1 MRGFFSVLGRNS
13 FFFLAEF
20 PLRRLDLAFSPMT
33 TDHSIER
40 HVRHRLLERLEAWP
54 GVLLLGPRQSGKTTL
69 AQALLVPL
77 GFAHRD
83 FDDDDVR
90 ESARQD
96 PRGFLADLPD
106 KAILDEVQRVPEI
119 ILPLKRRIDGDR
131 ERANF
136 LLTGSCALLRAM
148 PDSLAGRLEHLRLFP
163 LSECER
169 EGVRPTFLDRLFA
182 ADFRMGKHRSLGE
195 DLRRRIVRGGYPVIR
210 PDTPPGF
217 WRGWYASYVSSLME
231 RDASTLYRVSRPGVL
246 MRLLAAAAA
255 QTARP
260 LNSNRLAAAFEVT
273 RPTVRQYL
281 RLLERLFALEM
292 VPSWNPPW
300 GDGLS
305 HTMAKAPKLHVGDT
319 GLACGLL
326 GIDADTLATKRDLLG
341 QMTETFVFQELRRQ
355 AGGRDDDPRFFH
367 YRERDG
373 AEVDIVIQG
382 AGGKIAGIE
391 VKAGATARP
400 ADFRGLRRL
409 AEAAGQSF
417 ACGVVLCDGENCVPY
432 GDRMRLVPIR
442 ALWESAPGG

>member
-1 MRGFFSVLGRNS
+1 
-13 FFFLAEF
+13 
-20 PLRRLDLAFSPMT
+20 MT
-33 TDHSIER
+33 MSHSLER

-77 GFAHRD
+77 GFAYRD

-90 ESARQD
+90 GSARQD
-96 PRGFLADLPD
+96 PRRFLADLPD
-106 KAILDEVQRVPEI
+106 NAILDEVQRVPEI

-163 LSECER
+163 LSVCER

-182 ADFRMGKHRSLGE
+182 ADFRMGKHRSLGTE
-195 DLRRRIVRGGYPVIR
+195 LRKRIVLGGYPAIR

-217 WRGWYASYVSSLME
+217 WRGWYNSYVSSLME
-231 RDASTLYRVSRPGVL
+231 RDTSTLYRVSHPDVFSK
-246 MRLLAAAAA
+246 LLTVAAT

-260 LNSNRLAAAFEVT
+260 LNTNRLAATFEVT

-281 RLLERLFALEM
+281 RLLEQLFALEM
-292 VPSWNPPW
+292 VPAW
-300 GDGLS
+300 GNNLL
-305 HTMAKAPKLHVGDT
+305 HTITKAPKMHVGDT

-355 AGGRDDDPRFFH
+355 ASGRDDDPRFFH

-373 AEVDIVIQG
+373 TEVDIVIQG
-382 AGGKIAGIE
+382 PGGRIAGIE
-391 VKAGATARP
+391 VKAGATTRP

-409 AEAAGQSF
+409 AEAAGESF

-432 GDRMRLVPIR
+432 GDRMHLVPIR